1 MPALRGDRL
10 RVAPTGIPVLDLT
23 IVGCGYVGN
32 ALAERL
38 QPRRPPL
45 SLTLTTTSRERLEQL
60 SPLADRVQV
69 CDATD
74 PSQLLEALRQSSSV
88 VFCLGPKGDR
98 QVDAN
103 GYRHTFLDSFRCL
116 TSLLPQ
122 LPELRQIVYT
132 GSCSVYGDA
141 QGRWVDEQTAPEPS
155 SGHGDVLLQ
164 SEQLLSGI
172 DDRRVCILRLGA
184 LYGPGRDLD
193 RRLRGFA
200 GIERTGSGSAFSNWL
215 HVADAAGAL
224 EAALDGDWT
233 GVVNVVNDAPI
244 RLRDLV
250 GCSLQ
255 RQGLAPVR
263 WLGQDESASEGRRIS
278 NARLK
283 QLGYRLHHPSVD
295 SSAVCG
301 ASWES

>member
-1 MPALRGDRL
+1 M
-10 RVAPTGIPVLDLT
+10 DLT
-23 IVGCGYVGN
+23 IVGCGYVGI

-38 QPRRPPL
+38 QPRRPL
-45 SLTLTTTSRERLEQL
+45 LRLTLTTTSSERLEKL

-74 PSQLLEALRQSSSV
+74 PNQLLEALRQSISA
-88 VFCLGPKGDR
+88 VFCLGPKGNR

-103 GYRHTFLDSFRCL
+103 GYRHTFVDSLRCL

-122 LPELRQIVYT
+122 LQELRQIVYT
-132 GSCSVYGDA
+132 GSCSVYGEA
-141 QGRWVDEQTAPEPS
+141 KGRWVDELTPPEPS
-155 SGHGDVLLQ
+155 PGHGDVLLE

-172 DDRRVCILRLGA
+172 GDRRVCILRFGA

-193 RRLRGFA
+193 RRLRGLS
-200 GIERTGSGSAFSNWL
+200 GLERPGSGADYSNWL

-224 EAALDGDWT
+224 EAALDGEWT
-233 GVVNVVNDAPI
+233 GVVNVVNDEPI

-250 GCSLQ
+250 GRSLQ

-263 WLGQDESASEGRRIS
+263 WLGQNEPGSVGRRIS

-283 QLGYRLHHPSVD
+283 QLGYRLQHPSVD
-295 SSAVCG
+295 
-301 ASWES
+301 

>member
-1 MPALRGDRL
+1 M
-10 RVAPTGIPVLDLT
+10 DLT
-23 IVGCGYVGN
+23 IVGCGYVGI

-38 QPRRPPL
+38 QPRRPRL
-45 SLTLTTTSRERLEQL
+45 RLTLTTTSSERLEKL

-74 PSQLLEALRQSSSV
+74 PNQLLEALRQSSSA

-103 GYRHTFLDSFRCL
+103 GYRHTFVDSFRCL

-122 LPELRQIVYT
+122 LQELRQIVYT
-132 GSCSVYGDA
+132 GSCSVYGEA
-141 QGRWVDEQTAPEPS
+141 KGEWVDELTPPEPGP
-155 SGHGDVLLQ
+155 GHGDVLLE

-172 DDRRVCILRLGA
+172 GDRRVCILRLGA

-193 RRLRGFA
+193 RRLRGLS
-200 GIERTGSGSAFSNWL
+200 GLERPGSGADYSNWL
-215 HVADAAGAL
+215 HVSDAAGAL
-224 EAALDGDWT
+224 EAALDGEWT
-233 GVVNVVNDAPI
+233 GVVNVVDDKPI

-250 GCSLQ
+250 GRSLQ

-263 WLGQDESASEGRRIS
+263 WLGEDEPGSGGRRIS

-283 QLGYRLHHPSVD
+283 QLGYRLQHPSVD
-295 SSAVCG
+295 
-301 ASWES
+301 

>member
-1 MPALRGDRL
+1 M
-10 RVAPTGIPVLDLT
+10 DLT
-23 IVGCGYVGN
+23 IVGCGYVGLT
-32 ALAERL
+32 LAERL
-38 QPRRPPL
+38 QPRRPQL
-45 SLTLTTTSRERLEQL
+45 RLTLTTTTSERLEQL
-60 SPLADRVQV
+60 SPLADRVEV

-74 PSQLLEALRQSSSV
+74 PEQLLSALRQSSRA

-103 GYRHTFLDSFRCL
+103 GYRHTFVDSFRCL

-141 QGRWVDEQTAPEPS
+141 QGDWVDEQTPPAPGR
-155 SGHGDVLLQ
+155 GHGDVLLE

-172 DDRRVCILRLGA
+172 GERRVCILRLGA

-193 RRLRGFA
+193 QRLRGLA
-200 GIERTGSGSAFSNWL
+200 GLERPGSGAAYSNWL

-224 EAALDGDWT
+224 EAALDAEWAGL
-233 GVVNVVNDAPI
+233 VNVVNDEPI

-250 GCSLQ
+250 GRSLQ
-255 RQGLAPVR
+255 RQGLAPVH
-263 WLGQDESASEGRRIS
+263 WLGQDDPSSAGRRIR
-278 NARLK
+278 NTRLK
-283 QLGYRLHHPSVD
+283 QLGYQLQHPRIDQSGVF
-295 SSAVCG
+295 A
-301 ASWES
+301 ASQVP

>member
-1 MPALRGDRL
+1 M
-10 RVAPTGIPVLDLT
+10 DLT
-23 IVGCGYVGN
+23 IVGCGYVGL

-38 QPRRPPL
+38 QPRRPQL
-45 SLTLTTTSRERLEQL
+45 KLTLTTTSSERLEQL
-60 SPLADRVQV
+60 SPLADRVEL

-74 PSQLLEALRQSSSV
+74 PGQLLAALRQSSSA
-88 VFCLGPKGDR
+88 VFCLGPQGDR

-103 GYRHTFLDSFRCL
+103 GYRHTFVDSFRCL

-141 QGRWVDEQTAPEPS
+141 EGDWVDEQTPPAPGR
-155 SGHGDVLLQ
+155 GHGNVLLEG
-164 SEQLLSGI
+164 EQLLSGI
-172 DDRRVCILRLGA
+172 SDRRVCILRLGA

-193 RRLRGFA
+193 RRLRGLA
-200 GIERTGSGSAFSNWL
+200 GLKRPGSGATYSNWL

-224 EAALDGDWT
+224 EAALDAEWAGL
-233 GVVNVVNDAPI
+233 VNVVNDEPI

-250 GCSLQ
+250 GRSLQ

-263 WLGQDESASEGRRIS
+263 WLGQDGPGSGGRRIR
-278 NARLK
+278 NTRLK
-283 QLGYRLHHPSVD
+283 QLGYQLQHPRLDQSGVL
-295 SSAVCG
+295 A
-301 ASWES
+301 ASQVP

>member
-1 MPALRGDRL
+1 M
-10 RVAPTGIPVLDLT
+10 DLT
-23 IVGCGYVGN
+23 IVGCGCVGL

-38 QPRRPPL
+38 QPKRPQL
-45 SLTLTTTSRERLEQL
+45 KLTLTTTSSERLEQL
-60 SPLADRVQV
+60 SPLADRVEL

-74 PSQLLEALRQSSSV
+74 PAQLLNALQQSTNA

-103 GYRHTFLDSFRCL
+103 GYRHTFVDSFRCL

-141 QGRWVDEQTAPEPS
+141 EGDWVDEQTSPAPGR
-155 SGHGDVLLQ
+155 GHGNVLL
-164 SEQLLSGI
+164 EGEELLSGI
-172 DDRRVCILRLGA
+172 SDKRVCILRLGA

-193 RRLRGFA
+193 RRLRGLA
-200 GIERTGSGSAFSNWL
+200 GLERPGSGATYSNWL

-224 EAALDGDWT
+224 AAALDAEWAGL
-233 GVVNVVNDAPI
+233 VNVVNDEPI

-250 GCSLQ
+250 GRSLQ
-255 RQGLAPVR
+255 RQGLAPVH
-263 WLGQDESASEGRRIS
+263 WLGQNGPGAGGRRIR
-278 NARLK
+278 NTRLK
-283 QLGYRLHHPSVD
+283 QLGYQLQHPRLDQSGVL
-295 SSAVCG
+295 A
-301 ASWES
+301 ASQVP

>member
-1 MPALRGDRL
+1 M
-10 RVAPTGIPVLDLT
+10 DLT
-23 IVGCGYVGN
+23 IVGCGYVGL

-38 QPRRPPL
+38 QARRPQL
-45 SLTLTTTSRERLEQL
+45 RLTLTTTSSERLEQL
-60 SPLADRVQV
+60 SPLADRVQI

-74 PSQLLEALRQSSSV
+74 PTQLLDALRQSSSA

-103 GYRHTFLDSFRCL
+103 GYRHTFVDSFRCL

-122 LPELRQIVYT
+122 LPELRQINYT

-141 QGRWVDEQTAPEPS
+141 EGDWVDEQTPPEPS
-155 SGHGDVLLQ
+155 RGHGDVLLEG
-164 SEQLLSGI
+164 EQLLNGI
-172 DDRRVCILRLGA
+172 SDRRVCILRLGA

-193 RRLRGFA
+193 RRLRGLA
-200 GIERTGSGSAFSNWL
+200 GLERPGSGATYSNWL

-224 EAALDGDWT
+224 EAALDAEWA
-233 GVVNVVNDAPI
+233 GVVNVVNDEPI

-250 GCSLQ
+250 GRSLQ

-263 WLGQDESASEGRRIS
+263 WLGQDGSGSGGRRIS
-278 NARLK
+278 NTRLK
-283 QLGYRLHHPSVD
+283 QLGYQLQHPSLDQSGVF
-295 SSAVCG
+295 A
-301 ASWES
+301 ASQVP

>member
-1 MPALRGDRL
+1 M
-10 RVAPTGIPVLDLT
+10 DLT
-23 IVGCGYVGN
+23 IVGCGYVGL

-38 QPRRPPL
+38 QPKRPQL
-45 SLTLTTTSRERLEQL
+45 KLTLTTTSSERLEQL
-60 SPLADRVQV
+60 SPLADRVEL

-74 PSQLLEALRQSSSV
+74 PAQLREALRKSSNA

-103 GYRHTFLDSFRCL
+103 GYRHTFVDSFRCL

-141 QGRWVDEQTAPEPS
+141 EGDWVDEQTPPAPGR
-155 SGHGDVLLQ
+155 GHGDVLLEG
-164 SEQLLSGI
+164 EQLLSGI
-172 DDRRVCILRLGA
+172 SDRRVCILRLGA

-193 RRLRGFA
+193 RRLRGLA
-200 GIERTGSGSAFSNWL
+200 GLERPGSGATYSNWL

-224 EAALDGDWT
+224 EAALDAGCA

-250 GCSLQ
+250 GRSLQ

-263 WLGQDESASEGRRIS
+263 WIGGEEPGSANRRIR
-278 NARLK
+278 NTRLK
-283 QLGYRLHHPSVD
+283 QLGYELQHPSIDQSGVF
-295 SSAVCG
+295 SASQVP
-301 ASWES
+301 

>member
-1 MPALRGDRL
+1 MERSISLGSLQQPYPAM
-10 RVAPTGIPVLDLT
+10 DLT
-23 IVGCGYVGN
+23 IVGCGYVGL

-38 QPRRPPL
+38 QARQPQPR
-45 SLTLTTTSRERLEQL
+45 LTLTTTSSERLEHL
-60 SPLADRVQV
+60 SSLADRVRV
-69 CDATD
+69 CDATN
-74 PSQLLEALRQSSSV
+74 PAQLLDALQQSSSA

-103 GYRHTFLDSFRCL
+103 GYRHTFVDSFRCL

-141 QGRWVDEQTAPEPS
+141 EGDWVDEQTPPEPGR
-155 SGHGDVLLQ
+155 GHGDVLLEG
-164 SEQLLSGI
+164 EQLLNGI

-193 RRLRGFA
+193 RRLRGLA
-200 GIERTGSGSAFSNWL
+200 GLERPGSGATYSNWL

-224 EAALDGDWT
+224 EAALDAEWA
-233 GVVNVVNDAPI
+233 GVVNVVNDEPI

-250 GCSLQ
+250 GRSLQ

-263 WLGQDESASEGRRIS
+263 WLGQDGSGSGGRRIS
-278 NARLK
+278 NTRLK
-283 QLGYRLHHPSVD
+283 QLGYQLQHPSLDQSGVF
-295 SSAVCG
+295 A
-301 ASWES
+301 ASQVP

>member
-1 MPALRGDRL
+1 
-10 RVAPTGIPVLDLT
+10 
-23 IVGCGYVGN
+23 
-32 ALAERL
+32 LAERL
-38 QPRRPPL
+38 QPKRPQL
-45 SLTLTTTSRERLEQL
+45 RLTLTTTSSERLAQL
-60 SPLADRVQV
+60 SPLADRVEL

-74 PSQLLEALRQSSSV
+74 PAQLLNALRQSSSA

-103 GYRHTFLDSFRCL
+103 GYRHTFVDSFRCL

-141 QGRWVDEQTAPEPS
+141 EGDWVDEQTPPTPG
-155 SGHGDVLLQ
+155 SGHSDVLLE

-172 DDRRVCILRLGA
+172 SDRRVCILRLGA

-193 RRLRGFA
+193 RRLRGLA
-200 GIERTGSGSAFSNWL
+200 GLERPGSGATYSNWL

-224 EAALDGDWT
+224 EAALDAEWAGL
-233 GVVNVVNDAPI
+233 VNVVNDEPI

-250 GCSLQ
+250 GRSLQ

-263 WLGQDESASEGRRIS
+263 WLGQDEPGSGGRRIRNS
-278 NARLK
+278 RLK
-283 QLGYRLHHPSVD
+283 QLGYQLQHPRFDQSGVL
-295 SSAVCG
+295 A
-301 ASWES
+301 ASQVP

>member
-1 MPALRGDRL
+1 M
-10 RVAPTGIPVLDLT
+10 DLT
-23 IVGCGYVGN
+23 IVGCGYVGL

-38 QPRRPPL
+38 QARRPGL
-45 SLTLTTTSRERLEQL
+45 KLTLTTTSSERLEQL
-60 SPLADRVQV
+60 NPLADRVEL

-74 PSQLLEALRQSSSV
+74 PAQLLRALRQSSSA

-103 GYRHTFLDSFRCL
+103 GYHHTFVDSFRCL

-122 LPELRQIVYT
+122 LPNLRQIVYT

-141 QGRWVDEQTAPEPS
+141 QGDWVDEQTRPAPSRGQGE
-155 SGHGDVLLQ
+155 VLLE

-172 DDRRVCILRLGA
+172 SDRRVCILRLGA

-193 RRLRGFA
+193 RRLRGLA
-200 GIERTGSGSAFSNWL
+200 GLERPGSGATYSNWL

-224 EAALDGDWT
+224 EAALDGAWA

-250 GCSLQ
+250 GRSLQ
-255 RQGLAPVR
+255 RQGLAPVH
-263 WLGQDESASEGRRIS
+263 WSGGEEPGSANRRIR
-278 NARLK
+278 NTRLK
-283 QLGYRLHHPSVD
+283 QLGYQLQHPSVD
-295 SSAVCG
+295 QSGVFSASQVP
-301 ASWES
+301 

>member
-1 MPALRGDRL
+1 MEQWIFLRSLQQPSPAM
-10 RVAPTGIPVLDLT
+10 DLT
-23 IVGCGYVGN
+23 IVGCGYVGL

-38 QPRRPPL
+38 QARRPQL
-45 SLTLTTTSRERLEQL
+45 RLTLTTTSSERLEQL
-60 SPLADRVQV
+60 SPLADRVQI

-74 PSQLLEALRQSSSV
+74 PTQLLDALRQSSSA

-103 GYRHTFLDSFRCL
+103 GYRHTFVDSFRCL

-132 GSCSVYGDA
+132 SSCSVYGDA
-141 QGRWVDEQTAPEPS
+141 QGGWVDEQTPPEPGP
-155 SGHGDVLLQ
+155 GHGDVLLE

-172 DDRRVCILRLGA
+172 GNRRVCILRLGA

-193 RRLRGFA
+193 RRLRGLA
-200 GIERTGSGSAFSNWL
+200 GLERPGNGASYSNWL

-224 EAALDGDWT
+224 EAALEAEWAGL
-233 GVVNVVNDAPI
+233 VNVVNDAPI
-244 RLRDLV
+244 QLRDLV
-250 GCSLQ
+250 GQSLQ

-263 WLGQDESASEGRRIS
+263 WLGQDETGSGGRRIR
-278 NARLK
+278 NTRLK
-283 QLGYRLHHPSVD
+283 QLGYRLQHPNVD
-295 SSAVCG
+295 QSGVFSASQVP
-301 ASWES
+301 

>member
-1 MPALRGDRL
+1 M
-10 RVAPTGIPVLDLT
+10 DLT
-23 IVGCGYVGN
+23 IVGCGYVGL

-38 QPRRPPL
+38 QPRRPQL
-45 SLTLTTTSRERLEQL
+45 KLTLTTTSSERLEQL
-60 SPLADRVQV
+60 SPLADKAQV

-74 PSQLLEALRQSSSV
+74 PTQLMDALRQSSSA

-103 GYRHTFLDSFRCL
+103 GYHHTFVDSFRCL

-122 LPELRQIVYT
+122 LPNLRQIVYT

-141 QGRWVDEQTAPEPS
+141 QGDWVDEQTPPEPS
-155 SGHGDVLLQ
+155 RGQGEVLLE

-172 DDRRVCILRLGA
+172 SDRRVCILRLGA

-193 RRLRGFA
+193 RRLRGLA
-200 GIERTGSGSAFSNWL
+200 GLERPGSGATYSNWL

-224 EAALDGDWT
+224 EAALDGAWA

-250 GCSLQ
+250 GRSLQ
-255 RQGLAPVR
+255 RQGLAPVH
-263 WLGQDESASEGRRIS
+263 WSGGEEPGSANRRIR
-278 NARLK
+278 NTRLK
-283 QLGYRLHHPSVD
+283 QLGYQLQHPSVD
-295 SSAVCG
+295 QSGVFSASQVP
-301 ASWES
+301 